1 MSYTARNRERH
12 RLAVSAVT
20 GVITVGS
27 LTSIGWLT
35 GAAADDFEQEEAE
48 KKARAAQELA
58 EYNAALARSQRPA
71 ALRERPTRTRVT
83 TRYVTAGGATNAVG
97 AGGTLSSSSSSVST
111 GSSSGGSS
119 GPSASGSSGGSSG
132 PAPAPAPPPPPP
144 PSSGS

>member
-35 GAAADDFEQEEAE
+35 GAAADDFEQEQAE
-48 KKARAAQELA
+48 KEARAAQELA
-58 EYNAALARSQRPA
+58 EYNAALARSQRPT

-83 TRYVTAGGATNAVG
+83 TRYVTAGGAINAVG
-97 AGGTLSSSSSSVST
+97 AGGTVTSSSP
-111 GSSSGGSS
+111 SGGSS

-132 PAPAPAPPPPPP
+132 PAPAPPPPPPP

>member
-12 RLAVSAVT
+12 RIAVSAVT
-20 GVITVGS
+20 GVVTVGS
-27 LTSIGWLT
+27 LTSIGWLA
-35 GAAADDFEQEEAE
+35 GAAADDFEQEQAE
-48 KKARAAQELA
+48 QKARAAQEQA
-58 EYNAALARSQRPA
+58 EYNAALARSQRQT

-97 AGGTLSSSSSSVST
+97 AGGTLGSSTST
-111 GSSSGGSS
+111 SSSGGSS

-132 PAPAPAPPPPPP
+132 PPPPPPPPP

>member
-20 GVITVGS
+20 GVVTVGS

-35 GAAADDFEQEEAE
+35 GAAADDFEQEQAG

-58 EYNAALARSQRPA
+58 EYNAALARSQRPT

-83 TRYVTAGGATNAVG
+83 TRYVIAGGATNAVG
-97 AGGTLSSSSSSVST
+97 TGGTLSSSSSRSST
-111 GSSSGGSS
+111 SSSGGSS

-132 PAPAPAPPPPPP
+132 PPPPPPA

>member
-1 MSYTARNRERH
+1 MSYTARNRDRH

-35 GAAADDFEQEEAE
+35 GAAADDFEQEQAE
-48 KKARAAQELA
+48 KEARAAQELA
-58 EYNAALARSQRPA
+58 EYNAALARSQRPT

-83 TRYVTAGGATNAVG
+83 TRYVTAGGAINAVG
-97 AGGTLSSSSSSVST
+97 AGGTVTSSSP
-111 GSSSGGSS
+111 SGGSS

-132 PAPAPAPPPPPP
+132 PAPAPPPPPPP